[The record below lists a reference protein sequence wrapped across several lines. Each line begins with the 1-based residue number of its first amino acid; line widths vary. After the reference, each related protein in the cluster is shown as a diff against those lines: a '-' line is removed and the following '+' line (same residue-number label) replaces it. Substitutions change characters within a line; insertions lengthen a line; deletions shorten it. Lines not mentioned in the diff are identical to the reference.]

1 MKLLYQILAAGT
13 LAVLATGCKDETPN
27 YGQTGGGSS
36 ETVGYVDLNGLS
48 PQVLLDAEIN
58 QTPAQ
63 TTAAQTRAVTEATP
77 DYLVR
82 IYNSSDECVLD
93 TTYGDM
99 QSQFN
104 DGPEQNLLALPVGT
118 YRLEVHSQEPSS
130 VPDVEWEAPTY
141 GTTYDFAVLR
151 SHTSDSPLTIADEV
165 ICKLSNI
172 KVTVSISADLAEL
185 LGDDTKST
193 VTLGSAVAEFTK
205 SESRA
210 AYFRPQNSD
219 GDTLEFKL
227 TGTKDGKPAELSKT
241 ITGVKAGQW
250 RKIMLSI
257 VYAETGDI
265 KIVVTVDSFV
275 QDSEITINSTESLWE
290 PELDEG
296 TDRPTLTWPG
306 HDLAQPVA
314 LDESMY
320 DPSGT
325 FNGTAPALTLSAA
338 DGIQTLL
345 LGITSDN
352 AAFRTEIIEA
362 AGLTDVDLC
371 GTISRLHPFYGLQ
384 VTAGATEATIDLESI
399 MYLFFGYEGSH
410 TLTFNMTDNKGR
422 NAVATLQFNYGK
434 GTAEEDPSIVC
445 RQFDIDQPHTTQTGD
460 EIDVDIKTASGIQ
473 AFVVSIISETLNE
486 EELAA
491 VGLRPTFD
499 LCNIT
504 DPEELAALTSD
515 DIGFPVNDDVKG
527 QTSMTFSVT
536 KFTGML
542 SALFPGTHQ
551 FKLAVTNAE
560 GSTTTKTLQ
569 LIVEQ

>member
-1 MKLLYQILAAGT
+1 MKLLYQILAAGI

-151 SHTSDSPLTIADEV
+151 SHTSDSPQTIADEV
-165 ICKLSNI
+165 VCKLSNI

-265 KIVVTVDSFV
+265 KIIVTVDSFV

-473 AFVVSIISETLNE
+473 AFVVSIISETLNKE
-486 EELAA
+486 VLAA
-491 VGLRPTFD
+491 LGLRPTFD

-542 SALFPGTHQ
+542 SAFPGTHQ

>member
-13 LAVLATGCKDETPN
+13 LAMLATGCKDETPN

-165 ICKLSNI
+165 VCKLSNI

-210 AYFRPQNSD
+210 AYFRPQDGD

-384 VTAGATEATIDLESI
+384 VTAGATEATIDLKSI

-486 EELAA
+486 EVLAA

-542 SALFPGTHQ
+542 SAFPGTHQ

>member
-13 LAVLATGCKDETPN
+13 LAMLATGCKDETPN

-151 SHTSDSPLTIADEV
+151 SHTSDSPLTIADKV
-165 ICKLSNI
+165 VCKLSNI

-384 VTAGATEATIDLESI
+384 VTAGATEATIDLKSI

-486 EELAA
+486 EVLAA

-542 SALFPGTHQ
+542 SAFPGTHQ

>member
-1 MKLLYQILAAGT
+1 MKLLYQILAAGI

-58 QTPAQ
+58 QTPDQ

-165 ICKLSNI
+165 VCKLSNI

-362 AGLTDVDLC
+362 AGLTDMDLC

-486 EELAA
+486 EVLAA

-542 SALFPGTHQ
+542 SAFPGTHQ

>member
-1 MKLLYQILAAGT
+1 M
-13 LAVLATGCKDETPN
+13 
-27 YGQTGGGSS
+27 
-36 ETVGYVDLNGLS
+36 
-48 PQVLLDAEIN
+48 LLDAEIN

-290 PELDEG
+290 SELDEG

-486 EELAA
+486 EVLAA

-542 SALFPGTHQ
+542 SAFPGTHQ

>member
-13 LAVLATGCKDETPN
+13 LAMLATGCKDETPN

-77 DYLVR
+77 NYLVR

-165 ICKLSNI
+165 VCKLSNI

-338 DGIQTLL
+338 DGIQILL

-486 EELAA
+486 EVLAA

-542 SALFPGTHQ
+542 SAFPGTHQ

>member
-13 LAVLATGCKDETPN
+13 LAMLATGCKDETPN

-77 DYLVR
+77 EYLVR

-165 ICKLSNI
+165 VCKLSNI

-219 GDTLEFKL
+219 GDTLEVKL

-362 AGLTDVDLC
+362 AGLTNVDLC

-486 EELAA
+486 EVLAA

-542 SALFPGTHQ
+542 SAFPGTHQ

>member
-13 LAVLATGCKDETPN
+13 LAMLATGCKDETPN

-151 SHTSDSPLTIADEV
+151 SHTSDSPLTIADKV
-165 ICKLSNI
+165 VCKLSNI

-338 DGIQTLL
+338 DGSQTLL

-362 AGLTDVDLC
+362 AGLTNVDLC

-486 EELAA
+486 EVLAA

-542 SALFPGTHQ
+542 SAFPGTHQ

>member
-13 LAVLATGCKDETPN
+13 LAMLATGCKDETPN

-165 ICKLSNI
+165 VCKLSNI

-384 VTAGATEATIDLESI
+384 VTAGATEATIDLKSI

-486 EELAA
+486 EVLAA
-491 VGLRPTFD
+491 LGLRPTFD

-542 SALFPGTHQ
+542 SAFPGTHQ

>member
-13 LAVLATGCKDETPN
+13 LAMLATGCKDETPN

-165 ICKLSNI
+165 VCKLSNI
-172 KVTVSISADLAEL
+172 RVTVSISADLAEL

-362 AGLTDVDLC
+362 AGLTNVDLC

-399 MYLFFGYEGSH
+399 MYLFFGYKGSH

-486 EELAA
+486 EVLAA

-515 DIGFPVNDDVKG
+515 DIGVPVNDDVKG

-542 SALFPGTHQ
+542 SAFPGTHQ

>member
-165 ICKLSNI
+165 VCKLSNI

-193 VTLGSAVAEFTK
+193 VTLGSAVEEFTK

-486 EELAA
+486 EVLAA

-542 SALFPGTHQ
+542 SAFPGTHQ

>member
-1 MKLLYQILAAGT
+1 MKFLYQILAAGT

-205 SESRA
+205 SESHA

-399 MYLFFGYEGSH
+399 MYLIFGYEGSH

-486 EELAA
+486 EVLAA

-542 SALFPGTHQ
+542 SAFPGTHQ

>member
-13 LAVLATGCKDETPN
+13 LAMLATGCKDETPN

-165 ICKLSNI
+165 VCKLSNI

-296 TDRPTLTWPG
+296 TDRPTLTRPG

-362 AGLTDVDLC
+362 AGLTNVDLC

-399 MYLFFGYEGSH
+399 MYLFFGYKGSH

-486 EELAA
+486 EVLAA

-542 SALFPGTHQ
+542 SAFPGTHQ

>member
-13 LAVLATGCKDETPN
+13 LAMLATGCKDETPN

-165 ICKLSNI
+165 VCKLSNI

-384 VTAGATEATIDLESI
+384 VTAGATEATIDLKSI

-486 EELAA
+486 EVLAA

-504 DPEELAALTSD
+504 DPEELAALSSD

-542 SALFPGTHQ
+542 SAFPGTHQ

>member
-1 MKLLYQILAAGT
+1 MKLLYQILAAGI

-82 IYNSSDECVLD
+82 IYNSSDECVLA

-486 EELAA
+486 EVLAA

-527 QTSMTFSVT
+527 QTAMTFSVT

-542 SALFPGTHQ
+542 SAFPGTHQ

>member
-13 LAVLATGCKDETPN
+13 LAMLATGCKDETPN

-82 IYNSSDECVLD
+82 IYNSSDECVLN

-118 YRLEVHSQEPSS
+118 YRLKVHSQDPSS

-165 ICKLSNI
+165 VCKLSNI

-338 DGIQTLL
+338 DGIQILL

-422 NAVATLQFNYGK
+422 NAVASLQFNYGK

-486 EELAA
+486 EVLAA

-542 SALFPGTHQ
+542 SAFPGTHQ

>member
-1 MKLLYQILAAGT
+1 MKLLYQILAAGI

-58 QTPAQ
+58 QTPTQ

-165 ICKLSNI
+165 VCKLSNI

-486 EELAA
+486 EVLAA

-542 SALFPGTHQ
+542 SAFPGTHQ

>member
-13 LAVLATGCKDETPN
+13 LAMLATGCKDETPN

-151 SHTSDSPLTIADEV
+151 SHTSDSPLTIADKV
-165 ICKLSNI
+165 VCKLSNI
-172 KVTVSISADLAEL
+172 TVTVSISADLAEL

-362 AGLTDVDLC
+362 AGLTNVDLC

-486 EELAA
+486 EVLAA

-542 SALFPGTHQ
+542 SAFPGTHQ

>member
-1 MKLLYQILAAGT
+1 MKLLYQILAAGI

-165 ICKLSNI
+165 VCKLSNI

-486 EELAA
+486 EVLAA

-504 DPEELAALTSD
+504 DPEVLAALTSD

-542 SALFPGTHQ
+542 SAFPGTHQ

>member
-13 LAVLATGCKDETPN
+13 LAMLATGCKDETPN

-165 ICKLSNI
+165 VCKLSNI

-193 VTLGSAVAEFTK
+193 VTLGSAVEEFTK

-362 AGLTDVDLC
+362 AGLTNVDLC

-486 EELAA
+486 EVLAA

-542 SALFPGTHQ
+542 SAFPGTHQ

>member
-13 LAVLATGCKDETPN
+13 LAMLATGCKDETPN

-130 VPDVEWEAPTY
+130 VPDVEWKAPTY

-165 ICKLSNI
+165 VCKLSNI

-362 AGLTDVDLC
+362 AGLTNVDLC

-399 MYLFFGYEGSH
+399 MYLFFGYKGSH

-486 EELAA
+486 EVLAA

-542 SALFPGTHQ
+542 SAFPGTHQ

>member
-1 MKLLYQILAAGT
+1 MKLLYQILAAGI

-151 SHTSDSPLTIADEV
+151 NHTSDSPLTIADEV

-486 EELAA
+486 EVLDA

-542 SALFPGTHQ
+542 SAFPGTHQ

>member
-227 TGTKDGKPAELSKT
+227 TGTKDGKPAELNKT

-486 EELAA
+486 EVLA

-542 SALFPGTHQ
+542 SAFPGTHQ

>member
-1 MKLLYQILAAGT
+1 MKFLYQILAAGT

-151 SHTSDSPLTIADEV
+151 SHTSNSPLTIADEV

-486 EELAA
+486 EVLAA

-542 SALFPGTHQ
+542 SAFPGTHQ

>member
-13 LAVLATGCKDETPN
+13 LAMLATGCKDETPN

-165 ICKLSNI
+165 VCKLSNI

-210 AYFRPQNSD
+210 AYFRPQDSD

-362 AGLTDVDLC
+362 AGLTNVDLC

-434 GTAEEDPSIVC
+434 GTAKEDPSIVC

-486 EELAA
+486 EVLAA
-491 VGLRPTFD
+491 VGLRPMFD

-542 SALFPGTHQ
+542 SAFPGTHQ

>member
-36 ETVGYVDLNGLS
+36 ESVGYVDLNGLS

-63 TTAAQTRAVTEATP
+63 TTAAQTRAITEATP

-151 SHTSDSPLTIADEV
+151 SHTSDNPLTIADEV
-165 ICKLSNI
+165 VCKLSNI

-314 LDESMY
+314 LDKSMY

-445 RQFDIDQPHTTQTGD
+445 RQFDINRPHTVQMGE
-460 EIDVDIKTASGIQ
+460 EIDVDIKTTSGIQ

-486 EELAA
+486 EVLAA
-491 VGLRPTFD
+491 AGLRPTFD

-504 DPEELAALTSD
+504 DPEELAALTSN

-542 SALFPGTHQ
+542 SAFPGTHQ

>member
-1 MKLLYQILAAGT
+1 MKLLYQILAAGI

-82 IYNSSDECVLD
+82 IYNSSDECVLA

-362 AGLTDVDLC
+362 AGLTNVDLC

-486 EELAA
+486 EVLAA

-542 SALFPGTHQ
+542 SAFPGTHQ

>member
-1 MKLLYQILAAGT
+1 MKLLYQILAAGI

-151 SHTSDSPLTIADEV
+151 NHTSDSPLTIADEV

-193 VTLGSAVAEFTK
+193 VTLGSAVEEFTK

-486 EELAA
+486 EVLAA

-542 SALFPGTHQ
+542 SAFPGTHQ

>member
-13 LAVLATGCKDETPN
+13 LAMLATGCKDETPN

-58 QTPAQ
+58 QIPAQ

-165 ICKLSNI
+165 VCKLSNI

-384 VTAGATEATIDLESI
+384 VTAGATEATIDLKSI

-486 EELAA
+486 EVLAA

-542 SALFPGTHQ
+542 SAFPGTHQ

>member
-1 MKLLYQILAAGT
+1 MKLLYQILAAGI

-165 ICKLSNI
+165 VCKLSNI

-384 VTAGATEATIDLESI
+384 VTAGATEATIDLKSI

-486 EELAA
+486 EVLAA

-542 SALFPGTHQ
+542 SAFPGTHQ

>member
-1 MKLLYQILAAGT
+1 MKLLYQILAAGI

-77 DYLVR
+77 NYLVR

-165 ICKLSNI
+165 VCKLSNI

-265 KIVVTVDSFV
+265 KIIVTVDSFV

-486 EELAA
+486 EVLAA

-542 SALFPGTHQ
+542 SAFPGTHQ

>member
-219 GDTLEFKL
+219 GDTLEFK
-227 TGTKDGKPAELSKT
+227 KDGKPAELSKT

-384 VTAGATEATIDLESI
+384 VTAGATEATIDLKSI
-399 MYLFFGYEGSH
+399 MYLFFGYDGSH

-434 GTAEEDPSIVC
+434 GTAGEDPSIVC

-486 EELAA
+486 EVLAA

-542 SALFPGTHQ
+542 SAFPGTHQ

>member
-1 MKLLYQILAAGT
+1 MKLLYQILAAGI

-130 VPDVEWEAPTY
+130 VPDVEWEAPTD

-151 SHTSDSPLTIADEV
+151 NHTSDSPLTIADEV

-486 EELAA
+486 EVLAA

-542 SALFPGTHQ
+542 SAFPGTHQ

>member
-13 LAVLATGCKDETPN
+13 LAMLATGCKDETPN

-165 ICKLSNI
+165 VCKLSNI

-473 AFVVSIISETLNE
+473 AFMVSIISETLNE
-486 EELAA
+486 EVLAA

-542 SALFPGTHQ
+542 SAFPGTHQ

>member
-165 ICKLSNI
+165 VCKLSNI
-172 KVTVSISADLAEL
+172 KVTVSISAEL
-185 LGDDTKST
+185 LGNDTKST

-486 EELAA
+486 EVLAA

-542 SALFPGTHQ
+542 SAFPGTHQ

>member
-1 MKLLYQILAAGT
+1 MKLLYQILAAGI

-130 VPDVEWEAPTY
+130 VPDVEWKAPTY

-486 EELAA
+486 EVLAA

-504 DPEELAALTSD
+504 DSEELAALTSD

-542 SALFPGTHQ
+542 SAFPGTHQ

>member
-13 LAVLATGCKDETPN
+13 LAMLATGCKDETPN

-63 TTAAQTRAVTEATP
+63 TTAAQIRAVTEATP

-151 SHTSDSPLTIADEV
+151 SHTSDSPLTIADKV
-165 ICKLSNI
+165 VCKLSNI

-362 AGLTDVDLC
+362 AGLTNVDLC

-486 EELAA
+486 EVLAA

-542 SALFPGTHQ
+542 SAFPGTHQ

>member
-77 DYLVR
+77 EYLVR

-486 EELAA
+486 EVLAA

-542 SALFPGTHQ
+542 SAFPGTHQ

>member
-1 MKLLYQILAAGT
+1 MKLLYQILAAGI

-130 VPDVEWEAPTY
+130 VPDVEWEAPTDD
-141 GTTYDFAVLR
+141 TTYDFAVLR
-151 SHTSDSPLTIADEV
+151 NHTSDSPLTIADEV

-486 EELAA
+486 EVLAA

-542 SALFPGTHQ
+542 SAFPGTHQ